1 MMQFIV
7 IAIVMAILALA
18 WVLPA
23 LLRQR
28 ASAAPVQQRA
38 SNLAILQDQ
47 LAELEQDLAAGTLPQ
62 QQYQQAREDLE
73 RRAIEET
80 RDAAP
85 PAAAAPAPAQ
95 WTAVALTLL
104 LPLCAAGLYWQ
115 FGTPEGLTQA
125 AANHSAAG
133 KVTQQDVEAM
143 VSKLAARLEQNPD
156 DAKGWAM
163 LGRSYL
169 YMRRPADAV
178 AAYERAVSLEKNDAD
193 LLADYADALAL
204 AQDKRIE
211 GKPLQLIERALKIDP
226 TQWKALAMAGSEAF
240 NRKDYKTA
248 VAYWERLEQRAE
260 PGSDFAR
267 EVASN
272 IQEARELGG
281 LKVSAKAVPA
291 AKAEAKPQPAAAGA
305 SVDGSVTLSAALTAK
320 AAPTDTVF
328 IFARAAEGPRMPLAI
343 LRMQVRDLPAK
354 FHLDDTLAMSP
365 AMKLSNFSDVVI
377 GARISKAGSATPQ
390 SGDLQGTSKPL
401 KVGSAGV
408 KVVID
413 QVVP

>member
-7 IAIVMAILALA
+7 IAILMALTALA

-23 LLRQR
+23 LLRR
-28 ASAAPVQQRA
+28 RTGAATVQQRA

-47 LAELEQDLAAGTLPQ
+47 LAELEQDLKAGTLPQ
-62 QQYQQAREDLE
+62 QQYQQARQDLE
-73 RRAIEET
+73 RRALEET
-80 RDAAP
+80 RDSAP
-85 PAAAAPAPAQ
+85 LAAAAPAPAQ

-125 AANHSAAG
+125 AANHSGTG

-143 VSKLAARLEQNPD
+143 VSKLAARLEQNQD

-178 AAYERAVSLEKNDAD
+178 AAYERAVSLQKNDAD

-272 IQEARELGG
+272 IQQARELGG
-281 LKVSAKAVPA
+281 LKVSTKAIPA
-291 AKAEAKPQPAAAGA
+291 PKVEAKPQPVAAGA
-305 SVDGSVTLSAALTAK
+305 
-320 AAPTDTVF
+320 
-328 IFARAAEGPRMPLAI
+328 
-343 LRMQVRDLPAK
+343 
-354 FHLDDTLAMSP
+354 
-365 AMKLSNFSDVVI
+365 
-377 GARISKAGSATPQ
+377 
-390 SGDLQGTSKPL
+390 
-401 KVGSAGV
+401 
-408 KVVID
+408 
-413 QVVP
+413 